1 MGRDALQ
8 MFEIFLVASNRCLC
22 HSSVLTSSV
31 GLVSPFLD
39 TTYVL
44 RLLHFLVPVEYGYL
58 ITLLCVVPLG
68 SIYNPRA
75 FIPR

>member
-1 MGRDALQ
+1 
-8 MFEIFLVASNRCLC
+8 
-22 HSSVLTSSV
+22 
-31 GLVSPFLD
+31 LD

-58 ITLLCVVPLG
+58 IMLLCVVPLG
-68 SIYNPRA
+68 SIYHPRA